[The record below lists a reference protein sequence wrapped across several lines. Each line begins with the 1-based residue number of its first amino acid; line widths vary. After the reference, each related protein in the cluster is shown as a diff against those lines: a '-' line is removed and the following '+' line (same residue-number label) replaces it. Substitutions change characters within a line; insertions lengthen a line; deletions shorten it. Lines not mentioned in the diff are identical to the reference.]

1 MRVRPLRL
9 TQNKAIKPMDAG
21 LAHVLMPRFRAVV
34 ALGGNLGDVHATM
47 QESLYRIAALPWTAL
62 EAVSLPFSTSPV
74 DATGPDF
81 LNAVAVLQTAL
92 APMELLHALQ
102 AIELAHGRERPSHHA
117 PRTLDLDLIWVEAA
131 QRDTPELT
139 LPHPRWHIRAFVIEP
154 MAQVWAQSL
163 ATKAGAWPSMPPLS
177 VRQELMANQ
186 TIAPLSKPFL
196 PA

>member
-1 MRVRPLRL
+1 M
-9 TQNKAIKPMDAG
+9 AAG
-21 LAHVLMPRFRAVV
+21 LAHDLMPRFRAVV

-47 QESLYRIAALPWTAL
+47 QHALHRIAALPWTAL
-62 EAVSLPFSTSPV
+62 EAVSLPFATSPV

-117 PRTLDLDLIWVEAA
+117 PRTLDLDLIWVETA
-131 QRDTPELT
+131 QRDTQELT
-139 LPHPRWHIRAFVIEP
+139 LPHPRWQIRAFVLEP

-163 ATKAGAWPSMPPLS
+163 AAKAGAWPDMPPLS
-177 VRQELMANQ
+177 ARQALMVNQ
-186 TIAPLSKPFL
+186 AITPLSTPFL
-196 PA
+196 TA